1 MPHTQSPSNSQVKK
15 WRKLRQKKY
24 REKTGLFL
32 AEGERC
38 VSQILSNG
46 LLEVVNLII
55 EEEFDYSGLIVD
67 ETTGYKEV
75 PDIYSLQES
84 EFAGIADT
92 ENPQGIIAVC
102 KIPDP
107 LPPSFFADK
116 SGLVVATDA
125 IRDPGNMG
133 TIIRTAVWFGAE
145 AVICGKGSVD
155 PWHPKVVRSTAG
167 ATGAIPLV
175 NGDLEN
181 IFSQMEGIGWRAL
194 LLDSGNDAVSLKE
207 IEKKDRT
214 VLVIGNEANGIQ
226 PSLLNSNRSK
236 IKIEGDPGSVESL
249 NAAIALG
256 IALYELES

>member
-1 MPHTQSPSNSQVKK
+1 MPHRQSPSNNQVKK

-38 VSQILSNG
+38 VGQILSNG
-46 LLEVVNLII
+46 LLDVVNLILD
-55 EEEFDYSGLIVD
+55 EKFDNSGLF
-67 ETTGYKEV
+67 ENGSTGYREALDV
-75 PDIYSLQES
+75 YSLQES
-84 EFAGIADT
+84 EFNGIADT

-107 LPPSFFADK
+107 VPLSYFADTP
-116 SGLVVATDA
+116 GLMVATDA

-167 ATGAIPLV
+167 ATGALPLV
-175 NGDLEN
+175 NGDLDN
-181 IFSQMEGIGWRAL
+181 IFSQMEGIGWRTL
-194 LLDSGNDAVSLKE
+194 LLDTGNDAVSLQE
-207 IEKKDRT
+207 VEKRDRT
-214 VLVIGNEANGIQ
+214 VLVVGNEANGIQ
-226 PSLLNSNRSK
+226 PSLLNSKRSK
-236 IKIEGDPGSVESL
+236 IRIEGKPGSVESL

-256 IALYELES
+256 IALYELVN